1 MRHLSTASEGA
12 EAMSQE
18 LFRARLDALIDLS
31 HPLAKLTRAMPW
43 IEIEG
48 AVSATLPP
56 APAGAGRPAL
66 PIRLMAGLLY
76 LKHAYNLSDEATC
89 ERWLENCY
97 WQYFTGE
104 VYFQTRLPCDPS
116 SFTRWRNRLG
126 EAGLEELLSQTI
138 EAAKTMRAVTT
149 NELRRVIVDT
159 TVQEKAIAHPT
170 DSRLLEIARQ
180 KLVKLAQQEGITL
193 RQSYEREGPK
203 LRRRAGGYAH
213 AKQFKRLKRVLRRQ
227 RTVLGRVIRDIERKI
242 DTATVTTSLRT
253 MLERAEQ
260 LRIQHRKAKNKLY
273 ALHAPEVECISKGK
287 SRQPYEFG
295 VKVGI
300 AVTARGGLIVG
311 ARSFPGNPYDGDTL
325 AEQLEQAGI
334 LSGEKPRTAIVD
346 LGYRGRSLEGV
357 EILHRGKPKRL
368 TRRQWS
374 WVKRRQA
381 VEPVIGH
388 LKDDCR
394 LRRNRLKGALGDA
407 LHVLSC
413 AAGYNLR
420 WLLRWIALFWA
431 SILRL
436 FTGIFGLPNRDI
448 GMQAA

>member
-1 MRHLSTASEGA
+1 MRHLSTASGGA
-12 EAMSQE
+12 DALSQE
-18 LFRARLDALIDLS
+18 LFRARFDALIDLS
-31 HPLAKLTRAMPW
+31 HTLAKLTRAMVW
-43 IEIEG
+43 TEIEG

-56 APAGAGRPAL
+56 APAGAWRPAL
-66 PIRLMAGLLY
+66 PIRFMAGLLY

-89 ERWLENCY
+89 ERWQENCD
-97 WQYFTGE
+97 WQYFTGR
-104 VYFQTRLPCDPS
+104 VHFQTRLPCHPS

-126 EAGLEELLSQTI
+126 EAGLEDLLAQTI

-159 TVQEKAIAHPT
+159 TVQERSIAHPT
-170 DSRLLEIARQ
+170 DSRPLEIARQ
-180 KLVKLAQQEGITL
+180 KLVKLAQQEGITR

-213 AKQFKRLKRVLRRQ
+213 AKQFKPLKRVLRRQ

-242 DTATVTTSLRT
+242 DNATVTTSLRT

-260 LRIQHRKAKNKLY
+260 LRTQHRKAKDKLY
-273 ALHAPEVECISKGK
+273 ALHAPEVGCSSKGK
-287 SRQPYEFG
+287 SRRPYEFG

-300 AVTARGGLIVG
+300 AIAARRGLIVG

-325 AEQLEQAGI
+325 AEQLEQAEI
-334 LSGEKPRTAIVD
+334 LSGEKPRSAIVD
-346 LGYRGRSLEGV
+346 LGYRGRAIDGV
-357 EILHRGKPKRL
+357 NILHRGKPKRL

-374 WVKRRQA
+374 WVKCRQA
-381 VEPVIGH
+381 AEPVIGH

-407 LHVLSC
+407 LHVLGC

-420 WLLRWIALFWA
+420 WLLRWIALFWV
-431 SILRL
+431 SVLQL
-436 FTGIFGLPNRDI
+436 FTGIFGLPNREI
-448 GMQAA
+448 GMRPA